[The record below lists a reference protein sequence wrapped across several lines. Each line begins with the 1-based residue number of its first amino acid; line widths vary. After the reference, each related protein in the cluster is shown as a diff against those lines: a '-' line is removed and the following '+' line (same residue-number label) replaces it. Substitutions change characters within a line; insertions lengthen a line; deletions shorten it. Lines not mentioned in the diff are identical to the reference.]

1 MQLLFANSTSE
12 PGKTSNP
19 GPLAGGPLMVPF
31 RPKKSKRFWQTLA
44 EQCVNSL
51 IVGGIAGLAAL
62 SASPEASGKTA
73 AIAFG
78 ITFLT
83 ELRKYRKL

>member
-1 MQLLFANSTSE
+1 MQYLFANSIVSM
-12 PGKTSNP
+12 PRPVKTSNP
-19 GPLAGGPLMVPF
+19 GPADGGPVM
-31 RPKKSKRFWQTLA
+31 PKKSKRFWQTLA